1 MERTWTRFYDPGV
14 PKSLTIPDITLPD
27 LLDLAANDW
36 PDKVAVRFYV
46 NPKLPSSAM
55 TYRQLQVASQKF
67 ATALFQLGVRKG
79 DRVAVM
85 LPNCPQFVVAFYG
98 ILRLGAIA
106 VNTNPLYVSREMKE
120 QFADAGAETVILLS
134 SFFPRLREV
143 HAATKVKRVIVV
155 DVASPLS
162 WPVRQIVHLAQKKA
176 GEYVVVKPQSD
187 IFYYE
192 HLLDHYPPSPP
203 GADLK
208 PGDVALFQYTGGTT
222 GIPKAAML
230 THRNLIANTLQ
241 VGAWFCKS
249 ERGKEIFLGAIP
261 FFHVYGMTACMIY
274 AISIGAEIVVIPRPR
289 PIDIVLDTI
298 AKTKPTIFPGVPTIY
313 AAINNHP
320 KVKDYDLRSIKYCL
334 SGAAPL
340 PVEVQEQFERITGG
354 KLVEGFGMSEL
365 SPVSHCNPLEGKRK
379 AGSIGIPVPE
389 TESKIVDLE
398 TGEDLPIGKEGELI
412 VRGPQMMLGYWSR
425 PDETAKTIRNGWLHT
440 GDIAKMDD
448 DGYTFIVDR
457 AKDMIAASGLKVL
470 PREVEEVLYMH
481 PKVMEAVVAGVPD
494 PYRGETV
501 KAYVVLKTGE
511 SSTPQE
517 IQDFCRL
524 HLAPFKV
531 PTAVDFRAELPKTL
545 VGKVLRRVLVEEE
558 KKKIADA
565 KEAAKE

>member
-1 MERTWTRFYDPGV
+1 MERSWTRFYDPGV
-14 PKSLTIPDITLPD
+14 PKSLTIPEITLPD
-27 LLDLAANDW
+27 LLDIAAKEW
-36 PDKVAVRFYV
+36 PDKVAVRFFV
-46 NPKLPSSAM
+46 NPKLPSSTM

-85 LPNCPQFVVAFYG
+85 LPNCPQFMVAFYG
-98 ILRLGAIA
+98 VLRLGAIA

-134 SFFPRLREV
+134 TFFPRLREI

-155 DVASPLS
+155 DIASPLS

-230 THRNLIANTLQ
+230 THRNLVSNTLQ

-249 ERGKEIFLGAIP
+249 ERGKETFLGAIP

-320 KVKDYDLRSIKYCL
+320 KVKDYDLHSIKYCL

-398 TGEDLPIGKEGELI
+398 TGEDLPIGKEGELV
-412 VRGPQMMLGYWSR
+412 VRGPQMMLGYWNR

-517 IQDFCRL
+517 IQEFCRL

-531 PTAVDFRAELPKTL
+531 PTAVDFRTELPKTL
-545 VGKVLRRVLVEEE
+545 VGKVLRRVLVDEE

-565 KEAAKE
+565 KEAAKD